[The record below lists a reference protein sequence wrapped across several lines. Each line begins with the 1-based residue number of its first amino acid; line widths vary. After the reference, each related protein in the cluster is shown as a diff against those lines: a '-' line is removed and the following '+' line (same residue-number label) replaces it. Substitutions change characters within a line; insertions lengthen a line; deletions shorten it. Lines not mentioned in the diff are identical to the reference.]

1 MEFPNTTKNT
11 LEQSLAT
18 WMCEISALVY
28 KFTLHVNTE
37 QKKKKRTVKLRIS
50 IMCKQRASSG
60 AALNISTAE
69 CPVSGDGVTLA
80 GILIKSAACIP
91 GEVDTA
97 GLEK

>member
-1 MEFPNTTKNT
+1 MRDFSF
-11 LEQSLAT
+11 Q
-18 WMCEISALVY
+18 ISVILLVY
-28 KFTLHVNTE
+28 FAKFTLRIKTK

-69 CPVSGDGVTLA
+69 CPVSGDGMTLA
-80 GILIKSAACIP
+80 SILIESAACIP

-97 GLEK
+97 GLEQ

>member
-1 MEFPNTTKNT
+1 
-11 LEQSLAT
+11 
-18 WMCEISALVY
+18 
-28 KFTLHVNTE
+28 
-37 QKKKKRTVKLRIS
+37 
-50 IMCKQRASSG
+50 MCKQRASSG

>member
-1 MEFPNTTKNT
+1 MDVRDFSF
-11 LEQSLAT
+11 Q
-18 WMCEISALVY
+18 ISAILPVY
-28 KFTLHVNTE
+28 KFTLRVKTK
-37 QKKKKRTVKLRIS
+37 QKKKRTVKLRIS

-80 GILIKSAACIP
+80 GILIESAACIP